1 MKRGDKEIICF
12 KSHKALE
19 IILDNLDAQPQT
31 DTATPQAHPA
41 DGRSYI
47 NQASWNMYLE
57 RRFEMLGKVEAN

>member
-19 IILDNLDAQPQT
+19 VILDNLDAQPES
-31 DTATPQAHPA
+31 DIGTPQLQP

-47 NQASWNMYLE
+47 NQASWTMYLE
-57 RRFEMLGKVEAN
+57 RRFEMLGKLEAN

>member
-19 IILDNLDAQPQT
+19 VILDNLDAQPQT

-47 NQASWNMYLE
+47 NQASWNIYLE
-57 RRFEMLGKVEAN
+57 RRLEVLGRMEAN